1 MKGLI
6 LLFIL
11 LRLYMNHKPQINIFE
26 IGVGRTMGSKGI
38 TDFALPKKN
47 DASVLARDLLPLHN
61 KKDDRF
67 QTDIQLNGKTRFEE
81 KNTIISSLE
90 EEIVSMKHKLS
101 FVYEKDTEIGK
112 LKEIVNDL
120 KKENKELLSS
130 SNECVK
136 LRLEV
141 KQLKDKIDFQDLQT
155 NQTDKLIKE
164 NNLLKVKLKELTKD
178 DNSSLTKITDITDF
192 TDFISDSDGD
202 DYDTEELM
210 DVNVPH
216 LRSVLFK
223 RLRDKQAHHIESLIN
238 SYNLKKKNKIKKS
251 VLERMLEQAIHL

>member
-1 MKGLI
+1 
-6 LLFIL
+6 
-11 LRLYMNHKPQINIFE
+11 MNHKPQINIFDG
-26 IGVGRTMGSKGI
+26 IGVARTMGSKGI

-47 DASVLARDLLPLHN
+47 DSSVLSQDLLPLHN

-81 KNTIISSLE
+81 SNTIIKSLE

-101 FVYEKDTEIGK
+101 FVYEKDSEIGK
-112 LKEIVNDL
+112 LKEIVNEL

-141 KQLKDKIDFQDLQT
+141 KQFKDQVEFQGLQKNNNDKLMKENKLMKDKLH
-155 NQTDKLIKE
+155 
-164 NNLLKVKLKELTKD
+164 ELTKEGD
-178 DNSSLTKITDITDF
+178 SGIIDITDF
-192 TDFISDSDGD
+192 TDIISDSEEDK
-202 DYDTEELM
+202 EELM

-216 LRSVLFK
+216 LRSVLFQ

-238 SYNLKKKNKIKKS
+238 SYNLKQKNKIKKS
-251 VLERMLEQAIHL
+251 VLEKMLEQAIHL

>member
-1 MKGLI
+1 
-6 LLFIL
+6 
-11 LRLYMNHKPQINIFE
+11 
-26 IGVGRTMGSKGI
+26 MGSKGI
-38 TDFALPKKN
+38 ADFALPKKN

-112 LKEIVNDL
+112 LKEMMNEL
-120 KKENKELLSS
+120 KKENKELVSS

-141 KQLKDKIDFQDLQT
+141 KQLKDKIDFQGLQT

-164 NNLLKVKLKELTKD
+164 NNLLKVKLKELTKE
-178 DNSSLTKITDITDF
+178 DNSSLTDITDF
-192 TDFISDSDGD
+192 TDIISDSEED
-202 DYDTEELM
+202 DYHTEELM

-216 LRSVLFK
+216 LRSVLFR

-238 SYNLKKKNKIKKS
+238 SYNLKQKNKIKKS
-251 VLERMLEQAIHL
+251 VLEKMLEQAIHL

>member
-1 MKGLI
+1 
-6 LLFIL
+6 
-11 LRLYMNHKPQINIFE
+11 MNHNPQINIFDG
-26 IGVGRTMGSKGI
+26 IAPSRTMGSKGI
-38 TDFALPKKN
+38 ADFALPKKN

-112 LKEIVNDL
+112 LKEMMNEL
-120 KKENKELLSS
+120 KKENKELVSS

-141 KQLKDKIDFQDLQT
+141 KQLKDKIDFQGLQT

-164 NNLLKVKLKELTKD
+164 NNLLKVKLKELTKE
-178 DNSSLTKITDITDF
+178 DNSSLTDITDF
-192 TDFISDSDGD
+192 TDFISDSEED
-202 DYDTEELM
+202 DYHTEELM

-216 LRSVLFK
+216 LRSVLFR

-238 SYNLKKKNKIKKS
+238 SYNLKQKNKIKKS
-251 VLERMLEQAIHL
+251 VLEKMLEQAIHL